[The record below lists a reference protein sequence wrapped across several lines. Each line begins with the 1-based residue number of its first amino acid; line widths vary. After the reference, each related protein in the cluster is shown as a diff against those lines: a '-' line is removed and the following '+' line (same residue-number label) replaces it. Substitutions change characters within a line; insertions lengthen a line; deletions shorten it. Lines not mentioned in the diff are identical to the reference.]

1 MIKLNWNLTSPLF
14 LSPKILE
21 NQSLEIKGR
30 DLVTGIPKTLYINDT
45 EIRES
50 LKDIIDSIVQT
61 VRNALENTPPEL
73 SSDIVYHGIV
83 LAGGGSLLKGL
94 DKLISEETGLPVVY
108 SKDPLS
114 AVANGTGKV
123 LDELDLLSKISL
135 D

>member
-1 MIKLNWNLTSPLF
+1 M
-14 LSPKILE
+14 E